1 MTRNHA
7 PHLDTLVLFA
17 ATGDLPST
25 SGLIQIPLNS
35 FDDKTVFRI
44 DHYRYGRCLNY
55 NSDSGEGSL
64 RTPADGLFGPIA

>member
-7 PHLDTLVLFA
+7 PHSDTLVLFA

-25 SGLIQIPLNS
+25 SGLIQISLNR

-44 DHYRYGRCLNY
+44 DHYRYDRCLKLQKDCY
-55 NSDSGEGSL
+55 
-64 RTPADGLFGPIA
+64 RVVK